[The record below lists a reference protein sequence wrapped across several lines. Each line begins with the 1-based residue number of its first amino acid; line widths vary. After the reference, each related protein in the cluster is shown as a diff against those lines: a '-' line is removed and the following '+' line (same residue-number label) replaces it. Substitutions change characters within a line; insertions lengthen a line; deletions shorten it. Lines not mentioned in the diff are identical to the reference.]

1 MRNEYPYSKADRTL
15 LDIIEGGRPC
25 WNGTYATWWR
35 VGAVLIKQNDKG
47 YYHCYM
53 FPKESRKG
61 KRVLL
66 EYYINGK
73 GDMVRGK
80 DSFKLPTLE
89 DFYEWCREREVPAN
103 LLENNEMFGP
113 TESSVVRAKQ
123 YTDTKKRVQAEYTE
137 LKAHLEK
144 TGMTLAVFRSLE
156 AVLQKVFTEG
166 MAKCSLKEVASWCE
180 NQGLKVEDEIYG
192 GVYKISWE

>member
-80 DSFKLPTLE
+80 IRVGRGSEGNNLSDGVH
-89 DFYEWCREREVPAN
+89 ERE
-103 LLENNEMFGP
+103 FQ
-113 TESSVVRAKQ
+113 R
-123 YTDTKKRVQAEYTE
+123 
-137 LKAHLEK
+137 
-144 TGMTLAVFRSLE
+144 
-156 AVLQKVFTEG
+156 
-166 MAKCSLKEVASWCE
+166 
-180 NQGLKVEDEIYG
+180 
-192 GVYKISWE
+192 